1 MGLLNVYDTISNK
14 NTTIKATGKLKD
26 ILPDVDFSH
35 SLVLKAGNRI
45 NGDYEVTDEDVL
57 YIRKVP
63 GSTVA
68 LAVISI
74 VIAVIAIGVGV
85 GTSIYANKKSEQAQ
99 KEMEKAQRDANNLA
113 QQTQQLP
120 YIRGAKNR
128 KALGES
134 VQFVMGSV
142 YNTPYNLTD
151 GFFRL
156 SGNESNQRVFYC
168 SSFSCGYN
176 SQKITKVLLGN
187 ETLCQNEQGL
197 NGSIAINRTSPYYN
211 VFSGV
216 EVRQPGEQF
225 SYESFNRKYSS
236 TYLGAE
242 LKHDYGQD
250 SVPIIVQA
258 AENTCAIGLCICFS
272 ALRQYDANTETW
284 GDRIVRVRPF
294 WSNDGGETWN
304 EIEIQGAATFF
315 GQKNFIV
322 GNKNYT
328 YRYTANYNFSPE
340 ECYGKQILIKVERV
354 TPKTENGAAQD
365 DCSLEWYQSVC
376 YDPQLS
382 TANNIVMCNSVQ
394 PELLYKTTRVAYRIP
409 ATDDT
414 NSILDE
420 LHCITEGQART
431 WDGTEWSVTKEPTR
445 NPAAWLLEVL
455 TSDVHEPSKISET
468 QINLASFGAL
478 YEYCT
483 TEQFYCDGII
493 TKSEKKKDVIEK
505 ILKICNSTLIINN
518 EGLYEV
524 CIDKEEENPVA
535 LLNTENIVSFSFS
548 KSLAKKVDGT
558 RVTFTNRESWTIDT
572 FYSMLDGGSY
582 DYTTDTIDSLAID
595 YVTDAKHAYKVAQR
609 QLRQRQLQPR
619 EIKVDVG
626 HEGDYY
632 PLYSKVLLQLPHL
645 LQGLRSSVI
654 KSLKY
659 DSNGA
664 ISKVEISDLV
674 DFIDNTRY
682 GIIIQATNSYGH
694 KMYSAEVT
702 NTELTDSTRILTLAE
717 PLDLSEETIIPE
729 KGNHL
734 SFGTLDNNGQFS
746 KITNT
751 MKIYGVEPN
760 GKDGFTLTLRDYN
773 EEVYKYTPEGVPI
786 PEHVSN
792 ISIPQE
798 KSKAVTLEA
807 LNELKN
813 QMNKGFSSILLKP
826 DNTPLPSNVTNLTAY
841 ASETGI
847 TLNWDPIQTIGLQN
861 TLKHYV
867 IELSKNNKET
877 WISLLPSA
885 TNHYFYT
892 FTRTG
897 TEADEYPEA
906 DDFDTWYFRVKAK
919 SIYDETSEV
928 WAETTEINTDE
939 YGTWKIP
946 PISIIKEVVDRT
958 VILTAAYKEI
968 NRKLYGKN
976 QLKVWIKRNGNTDAQ
991 GSQSFNQI
999 LHVTPDDT
1007 WYTPEFNESV
1017 MGSETVNTEKNYH
1030 KFDQSGTA
1038 LTDAFETSNFKIS
1051 HTLPLMGQ
1059 CPRLYKGTDYVGIT
1073 ADVLNANVPSI
1084 RTVTTIPVSSDE
1096 NAIVLYDGTTTE
1108 TYTNG
1113 KYYIYAKNEQEQL
1126 EWQEVETGFIIKFI
1140 GTTSSEYKKD
1150 FYYELETVSSELV
1163 WTELTKGNPTIVPT
1177 EYVYKITVFNESCE
1191 TYPQNAREA
1200 SDTYVQALC
1209 TNIADIVHSHEHYKD
1224 LYVEKLSAI
1233 SANIGMISQ
1242 GGMGDFNPN
1251 TGNYWALSDLYPED
1265 SGFANLIRKGAFRVG
1280 GTDQYFK
1287 VTPDPNDP
1295 DKFDIELKAGNITLT
1310 SQGDGTSFTA
1320 GTYIFDSND
1329 PNKRLAL
1336 TPTGIIAQE
1345 YRNIGTTQNPIWEW
1359 VNISKVMIDAKGNM
1373 VITNS
1378 DNPPAYGLQRE
1389 GTIYHFDNH
1398 EHPEYEEVA
1407 DNESPSNPEGIICT
1421 GTVVPTDNDSDK
1433 LNCILYA
1440 DSSPNCIKGTVQKN
1454 ISTDSF
1460 EGDIVFFSKAEKIVI
1475 YDTAIDV
1482 EGNFERNIPDLLT
1495 GYNEAMRETSTEEP
1509 NKTVGE
1515 YLGLSQAQI
1524 NKGIFY

>member
-1 MGLLNVYDTISNK
+1 MGLLNIYDTVSNK
-14 NTTIKATGKLKD
+14 HTTIKATGKLKD
-26 ILPDVDFSH
+26 ILPEVDFSH

-63 GSTVA
+63 GSTAA

-156 SGNESNQRVFYC
+156 FGNESNQRVFYC

-284 GDRIVRVRPF
+284 GDRIVRIRPF

-304 EIEIQGAATFF
+304 EIEIQGATTIF

-328 YRYTANYNFSPE
+328 YRYIASHNFSPE

-382 TANNIVMCNSVQ
+382 SANNIVMANSVQ
-394 PELLYKTTRVAYRIP
+394 PELLNKTTRVAYRIP

-431 WDGTEWSVTKEPTR
+431 WNGTEWSETKESTR
-445 NPAAWLLEVL
+445 NPAAWLLEIL
-455 TSDVHEPSKISET
+455 TSDVHQPSKVSDS

-478 YEYCT
+478 YEYCE

-548 KSLAKKVDGT
+548 KSLAKRVDGT
-558 RVTFTNRESWTIDT
+558 KVTFTNRESWTIDT
-572 FYSMLDGGSY
+572 FYSMFDGGSY

-702 NTELTDSTRILTLAE
+702 NTELTDSTRILTLVE

-807 LNELKN
+807 LYELKN

-826 DNTPLPSNVTNLTAY
+826 DNIPLPSNVTNLSAI

-847 TLNWDPIQTIGLQN
+847 TLNWDPIQTSGLQN
-861 TLKHYV
+861 TLKHYI
-867 IELSKNNKET
+867 IELSKDNKET
-877 WISLLPSA
+877 WITLLPSA

-897 TEADEYPEA
+897 TADDEYPEV
-906 DDFDTWYFRVKAK
+906 DDFDSWYFRVKAK
-919 SIYDETSEV
+919 SIYDETSEA

-946 PISIIKEVVDRT
+946 PISIIKEVIDRT
-958 VILTAAYKEI
+958 VILTAVYTEDDI
-968 NRKLYGKN
+968 KLYGKN
-976 QLKVWIKRNGNTDAQ
+976 QLKVWIKRNGNSDAQ

-1017 MGSETVNTEKNYH
+1017 MGNESVNTEKNYH
-1030 KFDQSGTA
+1030 KFDKSGTA

-1073 ADVLNANVPSI
+1073 ADVLNAEVPLIEEVAVVPSGAM
-1084 RTVTTIPVSSDE
+1084 E
-1096 NAIVLYDGTTTE
+1096 NEVILFTGTTSQDF
-1108 TYTNG
+1108 TNG
-1113 KYYIYAKNEQEQL
+1113 KWYIYHRVVIEEQEQ
-1126 EWQEVETGFIIKFI
+1126 F
-1140 GTTSSEYKKD
+1140 
-1150 FYYELETVSSELV
+1150 V
-1163 WTELTKGNPTIVPT
+1163 WTELTDDYVIKFTGNSANGFKTAYYYMLESDEWTELTKKKTCVPT
-1177 EYVYKITVFNESCE
+1177 EYVYKITMFNESCE
-1191 TYPQNAREA
+1191 TYPQNAREV

-1209 TNIADIVHSHEHYKD
+1209 TNIADIVHSHEHYKN

-1233 SANIGMISQ
+1233 SANIGLISQ
-1242 GGMGDFNPN
+1242 GGMGNFENQL
-1251 TGNYWALSDLYPED
+1251 NYWALSYLSAEE
-1265 SGFANLIRKGAFRVG
+1265 SGVAGGVRQGAFRVG
-1280 GTDQYFK
+1280 GRDQYFK
-1287 VTPDPNDP
+1287 VEPDENDP
-1295 DKFDIELKAGNITLT
+1295 TKFHIELRAGSINLTTESDSNGFVNGTRIFNGDPATSSRSLLLT
-1310 SQGDGTSFTA
+1310 SGGMLAQSREYNSVTGEWSEWETTA
-1320 GTYIFDSND
+1320 RVEIDSKDN
-1329 PNKRLAL
+1329 L
-1336 TPTGIIAQE
+1336 I
-1345 YRNIGTTQNPIWEW
+1345 
-1359 VNISKVMIDAKGNM
+1359 
-1373 VITNS
+1373 ITNADS
-1378 DNPPAYGLQRE
+1378 VPDFGFQE
-1389 GTIYHFDNH
+1389 SGTIYHFDNDATKND
-1398 EHPEYEEVA
+1398 EEVGEGETA
-1407 DNESPSNPEGIICT
+1407 ANPEGIVCY
-1421 GTVVPTDNDSDK
+1421 GKTVANDDNAL
-1433 LNCILYA
+1433 LNIT
-1440 DSSPNCIKGTVQKN
+1440 SSPRSLKGTVSIREADNDFQ
-1454 ISTDSF
+1454 DF
-1460 EGDIVFFSKAEKIVI
+1460 EGTVVFFSKAEKIFTSNKVI
-1475 YDTAIDV
+1475 KNDGTVENAIP
-1482 EGNFERNIPDLLT
+1482 ILT
-1495 GYNEAMRETSTEEP
+1495 GYNEAMREESLIDPTI
-1509 NKTVGE
+1509 TVGE
-1515 YLGLSQAQI
+1515 YLGLTDEQI
-1524 NKGIFY
+1524 QNGIFY